1 METEESQNA
10 RRSVPVLNIVHNH
23 SVSADSASTHEV
35 PFQLPHSLPRR
46 RMLFSPMTVVY
57 ILVGVCAV
65 VGAIIGIVVTVQYN
79 NLDDDKSSQT
89 DQDNPQSTS
98 NSTTT
103 PSVTPPPSAVYQLR
117 IFALGAWGADPDFVD
132 KADGQ
137 HRFRDETD
145 RQAQADVA
153 ALMASSAST
162 QAPQLIISQGNNFNW
177 YGLLATND
185 TDIAGRVDASF
196 TSVYNQPS
204 LASIPWSVIM
214 GENDYGGGEFLCGD
228 SEDKLHACGNEAAII
243 AGLQQKFKLQQQATS
258 SSRSKK
264 SKKKTKRKLQSVQD
278 SRWTMANH
286 YMKQSL
292 VSPDNSVSI
301 DIFHVDVTVHAA
313 PQICCQCLGYA
324 PPDMFSVS
332 CPMIQPHDDYCAGG
346 DMNSYNAC
354 LKELATYAKSSLDQF
369 QLDAAASTATFK
381 IVNGHLSPFEMS
393 KKDRDRWLQA
403 ISKAGIHL
411 WLHGHVPGMN
421 HVRTNQTAT
430 TASRRLKSHHEKYV
444 DQHQHR
450 SSTTSKEHD
459 VTAAASAAAAALSTV
474 PVTHFMTNGIGG
486 GVPMELLKSKPVPDA
501 VDLWALSE
509 RKYGFLDIAANAT
522 CLRVVLRTTDKMASY
537 CYDISRTQGDVGRA
551 CS

>member
-1 METEESQNA
+1 METEESHNA

-46 RMLFSPMTVVY
+46 RMLCSPMMLVY
-57 ILVGVCAV
+57 ILVGACAV

-79 NLDDDKSSQT
+79 SLDNGKPSQT
-89 DQDNPQSTS
+89 DQAHPQPTSASS
-98 NSTTT
+98 NSTAT

-117 IFALGAWGADPDFVD
+117 IFALGAWGADPDFID

-185 TDIAGRVDASF
+185 TDVAGRVDASF

-243 AGLQQKFKLQQQATS
+243 AGLQQKFKLQQRAPSNATS
-258 SSRSKK
+258 TSRTKK
-264 SKKKTKRKLQSVQD
+264 SKKKTKRELQSVQD

-292 VSPDNSVSI
+292 VSPDKSVSI
-301 DIFHVDVTVHAA
+301 DIFHVDVTVGAA

-354 LKELATYAKSSLDQF
+354 RKELATYAKSSLDQF
-369 QLDAAASTATFK
+369 QLDAAASSATFK
-381 IVNGHLSPFEMS
+381 IVNGHLSPFELA
-393 KKDRDRWLQA
+393 KKDRDKWLQA

-411 WLHGHVPGMN
+411 WLHGHVP
-421 HVRTNQTAT
+421 
-430 TASRRLKSHHEKYV
+430 ASRRLKSHHEKYV
-444 DQHQHR
+444 HQHKHH
-450 SSTTSKEHD
+450 SSTTSKEQD
-459 VTAAASAAAAALSTV
+459 ATTAASAAAAALSTV

-486 GVPMELLKSKPVPDA
+486 GVPMELLKSKPVPGA
-501 VDLWALSE
+501 VALWALSE

-522 CLRVVLRTTDKMASY
+522 GLRVVLRTTDKMASY